1 MKLTAKPALR
11 KSSNH
16 VEFATALSQQFNGQ
30 LAEKLGA
37 ITAHAIRFTLN
48 PELETLTGWKN

>member
-16 VEFATALSQQFNGQ
+16 VEFATALSRQFNGQ

-37 ITAHAIRFTLN
+37 ITAHAIRFTRN
-48 PELETLTGWKN
+48 PELETLTG

>member
-16 VEFATALSQQFNGQ
+16 VEFATALSQQFKGQ

-37 ITAHAIRFTLN
+37 IMTTAHAIRFTLN
-48 PELETLTGWKN
+48 PELETLTG

>member
-16 VEFATALSQQFNGQ
+16 VEFVTALSQQFKGQ

-37 ITAHAIRFTLN
+37 IMITAHAIRFTLN
-48 PELETLTGWKN
+48 PELETLTR